1 VFERAVEW
9 CARRRGL
16 MVVFALLLAL
26 GGGLAIRDSRID
38 AIPDLTD
45 TQVIVWTEWM
55 GRSPQLVE
63 DQITYPLVTSFVS
76 APSVKTVRGF
86 SMFGMSF
93 VYVIFEDGTDQYWAR
108 TRVLEYLSNAA
119 GRLPP
124 GVTPTLGPDATG
136 SGWVFQYVLTDSSG
150 KHTLQELRA
159 FQDFTLRYALAGVPG
174 VAEVASVGGFEK
186 QYQVVVDPARLAAF
200 GVTLPEVI
208 GAVQRSNR
216 DVGGSVIEW
225 GGREYVFRGLGYV
238 TSKEDL
244 EKVAVKV
251 GERGTPVRLG
261 DLGRV
266 EIGPK
271 IRRGLLEWN
280 GEGEAVG
287 GIVVMR
293 SGENAL
299 DVIERVKQRL
309 AEMTPSMPEGVA
321 VEIAYDRSELIE
333 GSIETLVE
341 ALSQEM
347 IAVLIFLTVFLLHF
361 RSALVAFVTLPVALL
376 ASFIATRASGV
387 SFNIM
392 SLGGLIIAVGD
403 MVDATVVLVENA
415 HRRLEREGTSRPRA
429 DIIIDSAR
437 ELARPLFTSLL
448 IIAVSFLPVFALE
461 AQEGRL
467 FRPLAFTKTF
477 AMVSAAI
484 VSVTIGPALMV
495 LFIRGRIRPERRNP
509 INRAAIAIY
518 RPVLAA
524 LLRRRGLV
532 LLVALGLI
540 VTTLWPMKKVGSEFM
555 PPLYEGSFLFM
566 PVTLPN
572 ISIEEAKQLIQKQD
586 QIIKRFP
593 EVETVLGKAGRAETA
608 TDPAP
613 LSMFETV
620 IVLKPMSQ
628 WRDGMTRE
636 RLEAELMAAL
646 DTPGV
651 QGAMTMPIKARIDML
666 TTGIR
671 TPVGVKVYGDDLATI
686 EEVGQEI
693 ERRLRDVPGTRS
705 VFADRETQGV
715 YVEFEPD
722 RDAISRYGLQIQDVM
737 DLVETAIGGMVV
749 DQTVEGRQRFSIN
762 VRYPREL
769 RTSIEALER
778 VLVPVDGPATSAA
791 GASGMAMAQDTKTP
805 SAPTQVPLAQLGS
818 FRIAS
823 GPPMIKDE
831 NGSLVGYVFIDTSDD
846 DLGGYVERARE
857 ALAGMKLPT
866 GYRLEWTGQY
876 EFLARIRA
884 RLAYLI
890 PLTLLLV
897 VGLLYFAFRK
907 ISLVLLVM
915 MSVPFALVGSFWLLY
930 LLDFNTSIA
939 VWVGMIALIGISAET
954 ASVMIFYLEQA
965 HDRWS
970 AEGRLHSRADLIAC
984 ALEGA
989 VLRIRPLLM
998 TVGMNLVGLFPVM
1011 IATGPGADVMKRIAS
1026 PMIGGLATM
1035 LILTLIIAPV
1045 AYVSVRTIGFER
1057 RRQPHPK
1064 LGAIG
1069 Q

>member
-1 VFERAVEW
+1 MFERAVAW

-16 MVVFALLLAL
+16 MIVFALLLAL
-26 GGGLAIRDSRID
+26 GGGLAIRNSPVD

-45 TQVIVWTEWM
+45 TQVIIWTEWM
-55 GRSPQLVE
+55 GRNPQLVE

-76 APSVKTVRGF
+76 APNVKTVRGF

-108 TRVLEYLSNAA
+108 TRVLEYLSNAS

-136 SGWVFQYVLTDSSG
+136 SGWVFQYVLTDTSG
-150 KHTLQELRA
+150 KRTLQELRA
-159 FQDFTLRYALAGVPG
+159 FQDFTLRYALAKVPG

-200 GVTLPEVI
+200 GVTLPDVI

-225 GGREYVFRGLGYV
+225 AGREYVFRGLGYV
-238 TSKEDL
+238 KSKEDL

-299 DVIERVKQRL
+299 EVIDRVKERL
-309 AEMTPSMPEGVA
+309 AELEPSMPEGVK
-321 VEIAYDRSELIE
+321 VEVAYDRSGLIK
-333 GSIETLVE
+333 GSINTLVE
-341 ALSQEM
+341 SLSEEM
-347 IAVLIFLTVFLLHF
+347 IVVLLFVLVFLLHF
-361 RSALVAFVTLPVALL
+361 RSTLVAFVTLPVALL
-376 ASFIATRASGV
+376 ASFIATWASGV
-387 SFNIM
+387 TLNIM
-392 SLGGLIIAVGD
+392 SLGGLIIAIGD
-403 MVDATVVLVENA
+403 MVDATVVMVENA
-415 HRRLEREGTSRPRA
+415 HKRLEREGATRPRA
-429 DIIIDSAR
+429 DIIIDAAS
-437 ELARPLFTSLL
+437 ELARPLFSSLL
-448 IIAVSFLPVFALE
+448 IIAVSFLPVFALQ

-467 FRPLAFTKTF
+467 FHPLAVSYTF

-484 VSVTIGPALMV
+484 VSVTIGPAFMV
-495 LFIRGRIRPERRNP
+495 LLIRGKIRSERANP
-509 INRAAIAIY
+509 INRAAIAVY
-518 RPVLAA
+518 RPLLSA

-532 LLVALGLI
+532 LLGALALI
-540 VTTLWPMKKVGSEFM
+540 VTALWPMKKTGSEFM

-586 QIIKRFP
+586 QIIKKFP
-593 EVETVLGKAGRAETA
+593 EVETVLGKAGRSETP

-620 IVLKPMSQ
+620 IVLKPTSE

-646 DTPGV
+646 ETPGV
-651 QGAMTMPIKARIDML
+651 QGALTMPIKARVDML

-671 TPVGVKVYGDDLATI
+671 TPVGVKVYGDDLAKI
-686 EEVGQEI
+686 ERVGQEI

-722 RDAISRYGLQIQDVM
+722 RDAIARYGLRIQDVM
-737 DLVETAIGGMVV
+737 DLVETAIGGMVI

-769 RTSIEALER
+769 RTSIDALER
-778 VLVPVDGPATSAA
+778 VLVPVSGPGGGMTDGGGNPGA
-791 GASGMAMAQDTKTP
+791 GGGMAMAQSKAAP
-805 SAPTQVPLAQLGS
+805 AEAAPTQVPLAQLGDL
-818 FRIAS
+818 RIAS

-846 DLGGYVERARE
+846 DLGGYVERARA
-857 ALAGMKLPT
+857 ALAGMELPT

-876 EFLARIRA
+876 EFLARIRV

-890 PLTLLLV
+890 PLTLAFV
-897 VGLLYFAFRK
+897 IGLLYFQFRK
-907 ISLVLLVM
+907 LSLAACAEWLWSGYAVRHPGLKIAMSEGGIGWVAMLHDRLENIVDRSGYGSYFHGDLRPAEVLARNFWFCTIDDPSTLVTRET
-915 MSVPFALVGSFWLLY
+915 VGIDHIMFETDYPHGDGTWPDSQ
-930 LLDFNTSIA
+930 A
-939 VWVGMIALIGISAET
+939 VF
-954 ASVMIFYLEQA
+954 ASVFGHLPAGEVAKISHENA
-965 HDRWS
+965 
-970 AEGRLHSRADLIAC
+970 A
-984 ALEGA
+984 ALF
-989 VLRIRPLLM
+989 RQPLPPP
-998 TVGMNLVGLFPVM
+998 GSPHAVGL
-1011 IATGPGADVMKRIAS
+1011 
-1026 PMIGGLATM
+1026 
-1035 LILTLIIAPV
+1035 
-1045 AYVSVRTIGFER
+1045 RT
-1057 RRQPHPK
+1057 
-1064 LGAIG
+1064 
-1069 Q
+1069 